1 MIRPGNWHAT
11 ALSLLFAICALPAAA
26 PAEAALILSPEGSE
40 TSGAGLGAVNTILTF
55 GNTPTESGCVGRGA
69 SVDIIGPAACQGGN
83 VGGDESTGESTQTRS
98 LLQLGV
104 TSPDDLRVVF
114 NANESN
120 SGPISLDNLVLSIY
134 SDAGALLFSSGP
146 FTPILFPDT
155 ASGTGTSGVVFRLD
169 AADSAAA
176 APFFADP
183 LNRIG
188 LSATASQAD
197 AGAETFFVAPV
208 AVLGAP
214 LVDLVVSKTDSPDPA
229 FVGDALTYAVT
240 ATNNGPN
247 TAHDVV
253 LTDTLPAGVTFVS
266 ATPSQGTCTRSGSVV
281 TCTMGTVFIQRSV
294 TVQIVVTPTVA
305 GSINNCASATAT
317 ETDPVA
323 ANNTA
328 CQTTLVVP
336 VPAPTS
342 VPTLS
347 TWALALMA
355 TAMLALAGW
364 VRRRRTAQ
372 SH

>member
-1 MIRPGNWHAT
+1 MIRPGNRHAT
-11 ALSLLFAICALPAAA
+11 ALSLMFAICVLPAAA
-26 PAEAALILSPEGSE
+26 PAQAALILSSPGE

-55 GNTPTESGCVGRGA
+55 GDTPIESGCVGRGA
-69 SVDIIGPAACQGGN
+69 SVDVIGPAACRGGN
-83 VGGDESTGESTQTRS
+83 VGGDESTGDSTQTRS

-104 TSPDDLRVVF
+104 TSPDNLRVVF

-134 SDAGALLFSSGP
+134 SDTGTLLFSSGP
-146 FTPILFPDT
+146 FTPIFFAAT
-155 ASGTGTSGVVFRLD
+155 ASGTGTSGYVFRLD
-169 AADSAAA
+169 AADAAAA
-176 APFFADP
+176 APFFANP

-188 LSATASQAD
+188 LSATATQAD
-197 AGAETFFVAPV
+197 AGAETLYIADV

-214 LVDLVVSKTDSPDPA
+214 IIDLAVSKTDSADPA
-229 FVGDALTYAVT
+229 FVGAPLTYTVS

-247 TAHDVV
+247 TANNVV

-281 TCTMGTVFIQRSV
+281 TCTVGTVLIQRTV
-294 TVQIVVTPTVA
+294 TVQIVVTPTVT

-317 ETDPVA
+317 ETDSAA

-328 CQTTLVVP
+328 CQATLIVP
-336 VPAPTS
+336 LPVATS

-347 TWALALMA
+347 TWALALLT
-355 TAMLALAGW
+355 TAMLALAALN
-364 VRRRRTAQ
+364 RRRRSARVR
-372 SH
+372 